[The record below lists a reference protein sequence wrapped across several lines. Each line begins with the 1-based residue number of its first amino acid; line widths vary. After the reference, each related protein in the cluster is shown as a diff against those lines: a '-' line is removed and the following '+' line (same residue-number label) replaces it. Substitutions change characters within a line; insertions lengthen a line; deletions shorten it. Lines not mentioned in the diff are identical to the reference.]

1 MSSSNDPGLSQSP
14 ETSNKQDKIQTIM
27 GASSV
32 TEINMQQ
39 MKGDQTMISLTM
51 GKNDDS
57 SVSVDDEQVSLP
69 SSPIFHDI
77 TDWSHLIDSVLI
89 NDDINTNFMTTADTE
104 NNENICVST
113 SSGPVAPINFTIE
126 DPTPDVTSL
135 SNVQVSQGEV
145 QSDSTTSKPEPVP
158 MSIDIFAN
166 LSLVT
171 EHSDCNCRAS
181 SNAREQDGV
190 VNKNLQPPT
199 EDEIVE
205 IGKSFS
211 QTLNIVS
218 TDSTSESS
226 PDMLLQK
233 TFSTCK
239 NNGKYKKKGTNK
251 LFNKHKKGRL
261 KSQFLLSDTRESEE
275 QNRESKTKEFK
286 GGKGFHAKELDS
298 QTRRKGQGKFPKAGR
313 LCNGSQRKIINEGKH
328 KSAERAQ
335 ERIYGSRNQTGKVR
349 VSFRE
354 RQVNLKA

>member
-1 MSSSNDPGLSQSP
+1 MSGSNDPGLSQSP

-27 GASSV
+27 GACSV
-32 TEINMQQ
+32 TGINMQQ
-39 MKGDQTMISLTM
+39 LKGDQTMISNTM

-126 DPTPDVTSL
+126 DPIPDVTSL
-135 SNVQVSQGEV
+135 SNVQVSQGDV
-145 QSDSTTSKPEPVP
+145 QSDSTTSKPEPLP

-166 LSLVT
+166 LSLIT
-171 EHSDCNCRAS
+171 EHSDCDRRAS
-181 SNAREQDGV
+181 SNACEQDGA

-251 LFNKHKKGRL
+251 LCNKHKKGRL
-261 KSQFLLSDTRESEE
+261 KSQFLLSDTRQSEE

-286 GGKGFHAKELDS
+286 GFHANELDS
-298 QTRRKGQGKFPKAGR
+298 QTRRKGQGKFPKAGK
-313 LCNGSQRKIINEGKH
+313 LYNGSQRKIINERKH

-335 ERIYGSRNQTGKVR
+335 ERIYGSRKQTGKVR
-349 VSFRE
+349 VSFRK
-354 RQVNLKA
+354 RQVKDVLL